1 MPNFDD
7 EIQNADV
14 NGEGEEAAV
23 IAKLKKPLE
32 LTAAQ
37 KKGLK
42 SWEEL
47 AVDLHKTILCLDE
60 AEACVTKCTS
70 ELDKSY
76 NKWIIKN
83 NADTE
88 SWSLD
93 DLKNRAR
100 VYKSEEGDEVAPKAT
115 KKKKTSK
122 KKAKKKA
129 APQSN
134 LTAYDKAVAIKH
146 ILQKKAEILGK
157 DLDKALASKLG
168 IDVKKITQQFFTPT
182 LEGETLNLR
191 QTSDK
196 REGTQKY
203 IHKKNTLVDCN
214 KIINANN

>member
-1 MPNFDD
+1 MPNFND

-14 NGEGEEAAV
+14 NDEAEEAAV
-23 IAKLKKPLE
+23 IEKLTKPLD
-32 LTAAQ
+32 LTPAQ
-37 KKGLK
+37 KKALK
-42 SWEEL
+42 SWGEL
-47 AVDLHKTILCLDE
+47 AEDLHKTILCLDD
-60 AEACVTKCTS
+60 AEACVAKCKDEINKT
-70 ELDKSY
+70 Y
-76 NKWIIKN
+76 NKWITKN
-83 NADTE
+83 NADSD
-88 SWSLD
+88 SWSLE
-93 DLKNRAR
+93 DLKKRAR

-122 KKAKKKA
+122 QKVKKTTA
-129 APQSN
+129 STGN

-157 DLDKALASKLG
+157 DLDKTLAAKLG

-203 IHKKNTLVDCN
+203 IHKKNTLMDCN
-214 KIINANN
+214 KIIKANK